1 MGEYFGSVPMMW
13 RIIAPILCLISAYLI
28 AHLARKRAQNR
39 RTRLQ
44 EHTID
49 TMMWRPGLRLSEESL
64 RRFMDDTTGP
74 KTATHTIF
82 EYILYVAVS
91 IATAFA
97 VMFYKSSL
105 TNSQL
110 SEFNVHVGVVY
121 FGFMAWTFSRLNTI
135 YRNRKLVRHE
145 PHRIHVEFVQSTIE
159 TVSDRSQDTKRWGP
173 GGLTSIQLAILLFV
187 FIIAFTAFTWAL
199 KMLR

>member
-1 MGEYFGSVPMMW
+1 
-13 RIIAPILCLISAYLI
+13 
-28 AHLARKRAQNR
+28 
-39 RTRLQ
+39 
-44 EHTID
+44 
-49 TMMWRPGLRLSEESL
+49 MMWRPGLRLSEESL
-64 RRFMDDTTGP
+64 RRLMDDTTGP

-121 FGFMAWTFSRLNTI
+121 FGFMAWIFSRLNTLH
-135 YRNRKLVRHE
+135 RTRKPAGPQQRTITELS
-145 PHRIHVEFVQSTIE
+145 RIGDDVGPASQPAVT
-159 TVSDRSQDTKRWGP
+159 RSRAAF
-173 GGLTSIQLAILLFV
+173 GLTSRQLTILIVV
-187 FIIAFTAFTWAL
+187 FISAFAAFTLVL
-199 KMLR
+199 KNLK